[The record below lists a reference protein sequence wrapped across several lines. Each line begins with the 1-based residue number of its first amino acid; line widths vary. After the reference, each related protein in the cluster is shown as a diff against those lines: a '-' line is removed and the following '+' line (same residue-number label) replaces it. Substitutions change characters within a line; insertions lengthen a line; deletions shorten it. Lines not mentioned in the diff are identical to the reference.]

1 MGLPVTFVVASRFF
15 PVGVFGVPGPIGR
28 EDSVPPS
35 L

>member
-1 MGLPVTFVVASRFF
+1 MAFPVTFGVASWFF

-28 EDSVPPS
+28 EDTEPPS